1 MEVID
6 FINRRFKEDC
16 NWING
21 NYYYF
26 ALILRDRFPGGIIY
40 YDVINGHFIYQY
52 NGNYYDWTGI
62 IYPQGY
68 LVNWDEFDKYDNN
81 QKQRI
86 IKDCLM

>member
-1 MEVID
+1 MHSQNNYFFHKEKYILQNFCID

-21 NYYYF
+21 NCYYF

-62 IYPQGY
+62 IYP
-68 LVNWDEFDKYDNN
+68 
-81 QKQRI
+81 
-86 IKDCLM
+86 